1 MKLDSIILERLTSRG
16 VNLSVAGDKLLVEAP
31 RGVLNAEIREWLARH
46 KPEILRLLQSP
57 TVRARVRDEEKTAE
71 TTKAEIC
78 WHCHGQ
84 KSCRCALCAVPAPQM
99 RMQPGQCAACKGTG
113 FLCWPEKVQ

>member
-1 MKLDSIILERLTSRG
+1 MKLDIIILERLTSRG
-16 VNLSVAGDKLLVEAP
+16 VNLSVAGNKLLVEAP

-57 TVRARVRDEEKTAE
+57 TVRAKVRDEEKTAE
-71 TTKAEIC
+71 TTKAEIY

-84 KSCRCALCAVPAPQM
+84 KSCRCALCAVPALKM
-99 RMQPGQCAACKGTG
+99 RWVEGECAACLGTG
-113 FLCWPEKVQ
+113 HLVWPATIQ